1 MESLTVE
8 DLSVILQD
16 AVAAGQGE
24 MKVQV
29 SYNSSDHWNT
39 AVARDASF
47 ADVKNV
53 ERSDYHRMDKLTD
66 DEGET
71 VTDDSKEV
79 FIIS

>member
-1 MESLTVE
+1 MHNLTVE
-8 DLSVILQD
+8 DLAVILQD
-16 AVAAGQGE
+16 AIAAGQGE
-24 MKVQV
+24 MKVQI
-29 SYNSSDHWNT
+29 SYNYGDHWNT
-39 AVARDASF
+39 AVAQNASF

-71 VTDDSKEV
+71 ITDNSKEV